1 MAKTHHRRRRRRVNR
16 TRRGGVPKNMTMT
29 PAQWAKSLLSSKGK
43 AGITKSKSYA
53 KPKPDAGD
61 TSAPA
66 RGASANQ

>member
-1 MAKTHHRRRRRRVNR
+1 MAKTHHRHRRRHVNR
-16 TRRGGVPKNMTMT
+16 TRRGGVPKNMTA
-29 PAQWAKSLLSSKGK
+29 AQWAKSLLSSKGK